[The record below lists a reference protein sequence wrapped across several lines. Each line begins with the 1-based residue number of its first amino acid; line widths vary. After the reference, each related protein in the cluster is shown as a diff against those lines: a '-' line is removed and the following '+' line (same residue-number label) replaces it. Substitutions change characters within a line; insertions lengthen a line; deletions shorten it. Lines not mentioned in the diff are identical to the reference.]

1 MRAPAMYKDF
11 LLPLLM
17 GDLASPVLKATCAI
31 AKAWQGRVIALV
43 GVSQIAPVAQA
54 WDYYPAGVYES
65 MRDYA
70 LATTQRMAEAADL
83 CLRDEGVPYDIRLS
97 EDYWSTPAEIATA
110 HARYADLTVLGM
122 GDSET
127 ETRHR
132 VFAAVAA
139 GAGRP
144 VLSVQASTPAT
155 VGFGHAVVAW
165 KASKE
170 SARALSDALPWL
182 GRMATVDLLTVEE
195 ASSKAN
201 PLDALLSNHLDR
213 HGVRTRW
220 VRRSAAHAS
229 AGAEI
234 VHHAAESRADLIVAG
249 AYSHSRLVEQV
260 LGGTTRHLLSNAPC
274 PVLFA
279 H

>member
-1 MRAPAMYKDF
+1 MYKDF
-11 LLPLLM
+11 LIPLMM
-17 GDLASPVLKATCAI
+17 GDFASPVLKATCAI
-31 AKAWQGRVIALV
+31 AKAWEGRVIALV
-43 GVSQIAPVAQA
+43 GVSQIAPIARA

-65 MRDYA
+65 MRDCA

-83 CLRDEGVPYDIRLS
+83 LLRDEGVPYDIRMS
-97 EDYWSTPAEIATA
+97 EDYWLTPAEIATSY
-110 HARYADLTVLGM
+110 ARYADLTVLEM
-122 GDSET
+122 GGSEA
-127 ETRHR
+127 EMRHR

-139 GAGRP
+139 GAGHP
-144 VLSVQASTPAT
+144 VLSMQATSPPTAA
-155 VGFGHAVVAW
+155 FGHAVVAW
-165 KASKE
+165 KASRE

-182 GRMATVDLLTVEE
+182 RRMATVDLLTVEE
-195 ASSKAN
+195 ASSKPN

-213 HGVRTRW
+213 HGVRTRL
-220 VRRSAAHAS
+220 VRRSAAQSS

-249 AYSHSRLVEQV
+249 AYSHSRLVEHV
-260 LGGTTRHLLSNAPC
+260 LGGATRHLLSNAPC